1 MIQHGRRSL
10 AIGFALL
17 MPVHADLAAGAAKIA
32 AAQSLNSSPS
42 LDAARQSLAPSR
54 ASTAPAA
61 VPFGPGER
69 FLFEVRFGNLKV
81 GSSEMQVH
89 GIESVRGRDAW
100 HTSFRVQGGT
110 FFYKVDD
117 LFESWID
124 TRTFESLLFITQIEE
139 GTRERAK
146 QYEIFPERQ
155 TYIERTR
162 KDSKEERSVRDPL
175 DEGSFLYFARTIPLR
190 VGETYDF
197 NRYFIPDRN
206 PVRIRVLRRER
217 LTVPAG
223 TFNAIVLQPII
234 KTRGIFAEKGHAEVW
249 ISDDPARM
257 ILQIR
262 TRLSFGTLT
271 LFLKSYTQA
280 KK

>member
-1 MIQHGRRSL
+1 MIQRGPRAL
-10 AIGFALL
+10 AIGLALL
-17 MPVHADLAAGAAKIA
+17 MPVHGGLAARPAHVA
-32 AAQSLNSSPS
+32 AAHSL
-42 LDAARQSLAPSR
+42 AAPQTLGATRQPLAPSS
-54 ASTAPAA
+54 AAVAA

-69 FLFEVRFGNLKV
+69 FQFDVRFGNLKV

-100 HTSFRVQGGT
+100 HTSFRIQGGT

-124 TRTFESLLFITQIEE
+124 TGTFESLLFITQIEE
-139 GTRERAK
+139 GTRERAR
-146 QYEIFPERQ
+146 QYEIFPERG
-155 TYIERTR
+155 TYIERSR
-162 KDSKEERSVRDPL
+162 RDSKEEPSVRDPL

-206 PVRIRVLRRER
+206 PVRIRVVRRER

-249 ISDDPARM
+249 MSDDSARM

-262 TRLSFGTLT
+262 TRLSFGTLN